1 MDVGCDGNN
10 MVPYSINN
18 IVSLLN
24 NRPIKCLI
32 LPQDHHEERIEG
44 NGGNKKGS
52 SSF

>member
-1 MDVGCDGNN
+1 MI
-10 MVPYSINN
+10 MPYTLGQIVN
-18 IVSLLN
+18 IMHKQ
-24 NRPIKCLI
+24 PIAKLT

>member
-1 MDVGCDGNN
+1 VVDLP
-10 MVPYSINN
+10 VPVLPSNKI
-18 IVSLLN
+18 ISLLN
-24 NRPIKCLI
+24 NKPIKCLI